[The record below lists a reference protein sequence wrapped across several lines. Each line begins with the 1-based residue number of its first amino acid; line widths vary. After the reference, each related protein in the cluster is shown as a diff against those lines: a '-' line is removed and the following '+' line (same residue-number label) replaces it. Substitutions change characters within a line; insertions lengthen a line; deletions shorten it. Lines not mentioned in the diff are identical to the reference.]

1 MKTLCLLTLN
11 TRRLLWLCSLLV
23 LSACAHQRQPAA
35 APAAPIIRCP
45 DANQI
50 LLLLNQTR
58 EIQALSLTGRESCGS
73 SRLLSLL
80 QPAQTAENRADTQK
94 ILTQLES
101 LLAKTDNLDPAS
113 LGLARLQ
120 LQHFQERRKLAEALE
135 RQQAQ
140 NRDLQKRYD
149 DLSGKLNALRE
160 VERELQLKPSKT
172 KGGQP

>member
-1 MKTLCLLTLN
+1 MKTPRLFIHN
-11 TRRLLWLCSLLV
+11 ARRLLWICGLLA
-23 LSACAHQRQPAA
+23 LSACAHQRPPVA
-35 APAAPIIRCP
+35 APAAPIILCP

-58 EIQALSLTGRESCGS
+58 ELQTLALAGRESCGG
-73 SRLLSLL
+73 SRLLALL
-80 QPAQTAENRADTQK
+80 QQTQAAESRADAQK
-94 ILTQLES
+94 LQAQLES
-101 LLAKTDNLDPAS
+101 LLAKADALDPAS
-113 LGLARLQ
+113 QGLTRLQ
-120 LQHFQERRKLAEALE
+120 LQQLQERRKLAEALE

-172 KGGQP
+172 KGSQP

>member
-1 MKTLCLLTLN
+1 MKTSRFWALN
-11 TRRLLWLCSLLV
+11 TRRLLWLCGLLA
-23 LSACAHQRQPAA
+23 LSACAHQGQPVAV
-35 APAAPIIRCP
+35 PAAPIIRCP

-50 LLLLNQTR
+50 LLLLSQTR
-58 EIQALSLTGRESCGS
+58 EIQALSLAGRESCGS
-73 SRLLSLL
+73 ARLLTLL
-80 QPAQTAENRADTQK
+80 QQAQTAESRADVQK
-94 ILTQLES
+94 LQAQLES

-113 LGLARLQ
+113 QGLARLPLQQ
-120 LQHFQERRKLAEALE
+120 LQERRKLAEALE

-149 DLSGKLNALRE
+149 DLNGKLNALRE

>member
-1 MKTLCLLTLN
+1 MTSSAITPWPHRLFWLCCLLG
-11 TRRLLWLCSLLV
+11 
-23 LSACAHQRQPAA
+23 LSACAQPRPPAI

-58 EIQALSLTGRESCGS
+58 DVQALTLTGRESCGS
-73 SRLLSLL
+73 SRLLGLMQQTLL
-80 QPAQTAENRADTQK
+80 AESRADVQRLQTQFETMLSK
-94 ILTQLES
+94 VEQ
-101 LLAKTDNLDPAS
+101 LDPAS
-113 LGLARLQ
+113 QGLARLVLQQ
-120 LQHFQERRKLAEALE
+120 LQERRKLTEALE

-149 DLSGKLNALRE
+149 DLNAKLNALRE
-160 VERELQLKPSKT
+160 VERDLQLKPSKT